1 MMVISRTIVLETDDG
16 RRRCFKVLRL
26 DLYSRG
32 EYERRKAMGKED
44 YVHSLLKQTA
54 PTDWAVLFDRARRIP
69 TVAILSTT
77 PSRSRW
83 SVMRQ

>member
-32 EYERRKAMGKED
+32 KYERRKAMGKED
-44 YVHSLLKQTA
+44 CVHSLLNQTA
-54 PTDWAVLFDRARRIP
+54 PTDWAVLLIGLEGFQR
-69 TVAILSTT
+69 S
-77 PSRSRW
+77 PSFQLHLRVR
-83 SVMRQ
+83 VGQ